1 MKHTEKGTLV
11 LDGKFVAQEMQ
22 NTIKKKIDDAGVEI
36 TLATVLVGDDK
47 PSQLY
52 VNNKHKQATASSIK
66 SIHVNLS
73 GDISQKELEDKITEL
88 GNDASINGIL
98 IQMPLPKGL
107 NEDSVIEMIPTN
119 KDVDGLKEQNLGK
132 LIVGNDVL
140 RPCTPLG
147 VMKLIKYY
155 NLETS
160 GKKALVIGRSRLV
173 GMPQV
178 IMFGSKGVDCTVTLA
193 HSRTKNL
200 DELISESEIV
210 VPAIGVP
217 NIKNAKNVRK
227 DAILLDVGIS
237 SDGKGIHGDVDFNGV
252 DGIAKAVTPMPG
264 GTGPMTVACLLENT
278 MKAAQLQGI
287 ISK

>member
-1 MKHTEKGTLV
+1 MKYTEKGTLI
-11 LDGKFVAQEMQ
+11 LDGRFVAQEMQ
-22 NTIKKKIDDAGVEI
+22 TSIKKKIDESGVDI

-66 SIHVNLS
+66 SLHVNLP
-73 GDISQKELEDKITEL
+73 GDISQLELENKISEL
-88 GNDASINGIL
+88 GNDSSVNGIL

-147 VMKLIKYY
+147 VMKLIEYY
-155 NLETS
+155 KLETV

-193 HSRTKNL
+193 HSRTKDL
-200 DELISESEIV
+200 DELISKSEIV

-217 NIKNAKNVRK
+217 GIINAKNVKK

-237 SDGKGIHGDVDFNGV
+237 SDEKGIHGDVDFDSV

-264 GTGPMTVACLLENT
+264 GTGPMTVASLLENT

-287 ISK
+287 IPS